1 LDVETQSFS
10 IIIQGV
16 PGWASEGCIILPP
29 TLRREIWNSNDKELL
44 VVP

>member
-1 LDVETQSFS
+1 MSKHKALASSFKAYRAGPLRDVLF
-10 IIIQGV
+10 
-16 PGWASEGCIILPP
+16 LPP